1 MKKEKVVYKEGT
13 FTNYEGKVQKFIIC
27 AISRVPEVNT
37 CLSLPDNNEYMMEYY
52 GDELKEL
59 SVGVSI
65 TNTKDSFDEEFGKKI
80 AYSKAKSN
88 KKSFMLT
95 NRPGFISK
103 AKSNKKSF
111 MLTNRPGFINEDVV
125 NALLAN
131 YVKYIQ
137 KDPGSVIA
145 GYDAAKKK
153 YLEKKKYVNLAE
165 DMASDTLAAMGALAD
180 ATSDE
185 LETAK
190 KLRKYN
196 II

>member
-13 FTNYEGKVQKFIIC
+13 FTNYEDKVQKFIIC

-95 NRPGFISK
+95 NRPGFI
-103 AKSNKKSF
+103 
-111 MLTNRPGFINEDVV
+111 NEDVV

-153 YLEKKKYVNLAE
+153 YFEKKKYVNLAE

>member
-1 MKKEKVVYKEGT
+1 
-13 FTNYEGKVQKFIIC
+13 
-27 AISRVPEVNT
+27 
-37 CLSLPDNNEYMMEYY
+37 MEYY

-65 TNTKDSFDEEFGKKI
+65 TNTKDSFNEEFGKKI
-80 AYSKAKSN
+80 AY
-88 KKSFMLT
+88 
-95 NRPGFISK
+95 SK

-153 YLEKKKYVNLAE
+153 YFEKKKYVNLAE

>member
-65 TNTKDSFDEEFGKKI
+65 TNTKDSFNEEFGKKI

-95 NRPGFISK
+95 NRPGFI
-103 AKSNKKSF
+103 
-111 MLTNRPGFINEDVV
+111 NEDVV
-125 NALLAN
+125 SALLTN

-145 GYDAAKKK
+145 GYDEAKKK
-153 YLEKKKYVNLAE
+153 YLE
-165 DMASDTLAAMGALAD
+165 TLALKNEYNAFTEEDKNKIQVLAKY
-180 ATSDE
+180 TPE
-185 LETAK
+185 QLEKAK
-190 KLRKYN
+190 KLISAVSK
-196 II
+196 

>member
-1 MKKEKVVYKEGT
+1 MKKEKVVYKAGT

-37 CLSLPDNNEYMMEYY
+37 CLSLPDNNEYVIEYY

-65 TNTKDSFDEEFGKKI
+65 TNTKDSFNEEFGKKI
-80 AYSKAKSN
+80 AY
-88 KKSFMLT
+88 
-95 NRPGFISK
+95 SK

-153 YLEKKKYVNLAE
+153 YFEKKKYVNLAN
-165 DMASDTLAAMGALAD
+165 SVGPDTLITMETLAD
-180 ATSDE
+180 ATSAE